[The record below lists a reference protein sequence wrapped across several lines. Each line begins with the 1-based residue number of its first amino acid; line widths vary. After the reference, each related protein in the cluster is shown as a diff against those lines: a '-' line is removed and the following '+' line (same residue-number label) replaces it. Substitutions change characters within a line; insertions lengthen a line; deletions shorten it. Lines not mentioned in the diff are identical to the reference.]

1 MTCHSAVRAF
11 FVGETVFGEMSWFV
25 ADGADFGACA
35 LLIVVVII
43 IIVVVVSVTT
53 VIILAACHFV
63 VLN

>member
-1 MTCHSAVRAF
+1 MTCHSAVRTF

-35 LLIVVVII
+35 LLIVVVI
-43 IIVVVVSVTT
+43 VVTT

-63 VLN
+63 VLD